1 MNFKTSQQS
10 PIPDSVVHLNRYE
23 KNYREKEGGEIRRKL
38 FAKVLRD
45 FRAVRHNEISVKR
58 GDIVIIRR
66 QIDYNWVEI
75 EDCQSGLIGY
85 VPRRYL
91 DSEQEGLARVK
102 FTFIAKHPGEI
113 SLTKVSFLFY

>member
-1 MNFKTSQQS
+1 MNKGNDELNYKTSQQS

-45 FRAVRHNEISVKR
+45 FRAVRANEISVQR
-58 GDIVIIRR
+58 GDIVIIRK

-75 EDCQSGLIGY
+75 EDCQSGLIGI
-85 VPRRYL
+85 VPRKCFYC
-91 DSEQEGLARVK
+91 V
-102 FTFIAKHPGEI
+102 
-113 SLTKVSFLFY
+113 LF